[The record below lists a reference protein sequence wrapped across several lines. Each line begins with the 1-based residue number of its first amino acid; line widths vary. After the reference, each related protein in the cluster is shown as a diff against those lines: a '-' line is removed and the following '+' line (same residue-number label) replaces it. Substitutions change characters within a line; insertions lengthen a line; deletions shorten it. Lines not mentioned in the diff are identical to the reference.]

1 MGLFEFFF
9 PEESKAISMKRMS
22 ENQSKMLRM
31 QTRSQRNVK
40 LKSKRQVSSE
50 SSLSKRVSELE
61 NDMGFLALLVAGI
74 MTRLDEKQLV
84 QKEDI
89 RDIINEIDGFDGEV
103 DGKLDIN
110 VLKGLSK

>member
-9 PEESKAISMKRMS
+9 PAESQAISMKRMS

-40 LKSKRQVSSE
+40 LKSKKQNHSE
-50 SSLSKRVSELE
+50 SNIKNRVTNLE
-61 NDMGFLALLVAGI
+61 DDLGFLALLVAGI
-74 MTRLDEKQLV
+74 MTRLDEKQIV
-84 QKEDI
+84 QKDDI
-89 RDIINEIDGFDGEV
+89 REIIQEIDGFDGEE